1 MEDTS
6 QQDEYFDVLIIG
18 AGLSG
23 IGAAVH
29 LQKDSPTKSYAI
41 LEGRNAIGGT
51 WDLFR
56 YPGVRSDSDMYT
68 LGYNFKPWT
77 SPKGI
82 AEGKDIR
89 EYIYQAAQEHDIEKN
104 IRFGHKV
111 LSASWSSETAR
122 WTVEIQLTC
131 SGEIRHYQ
139 CNFMLCCTGYYN
151 YDQGYQPDFKGS
163 ENFKG
168 DIIHP
173 QKWDE
178 NYDYSGKKVVVI
190 GSGATAVTLVPA
202 MSDKAAHV
210 TMLQR
215 SPSYIM
221 ALPQD
226 DPMVNLLRKFLPET
240 WVYRITR
247 TRNIAFT
254 SMMYNY
260 CKKFPNSARYLIQKL
275 VKKEVGDDVDMKHFT
290 PTYNPWDERLCAVPD
305 GDLFK
310 ALANGKASIVTD
322 HIDHFTENGIQL
334 TGGETL
340 PADIIITATGL
351 EVQLFGKMK
360 LIIDGQ
366 PFDAHEKMVYRGVL
380 LEDLPNAGMVF
391 GYTNA
396 SWTLK
401 ADLISEWVCRL
412 LNHMDT
418 IGKQVVMPHNFDSR
432 VEHRPFVDMQS
443 GYVQRAMDKAPQQGS
458 KLPWKLY
465 QNYALDLATL
475 RFGKIDDETLVF
487 SDPLVSRLKTGNT
500 TISPILEKESA

>member
-1 MEDTS
+1 MKNARK
-6 QQDEYFDVLIIG
+6 QNEYVDVLIIG

-23 IGAAVH
+23 IGAAIH
-29 LQKDSPTKSYAI
+29 LQKDSPNKSYAI
-41 LEGRNAIGGT
+41 LEGREAIGGT

-56 YPGVRSDSDMYT
+56 YPGIRSDSDMYT

-82 AEGKDIR
+82 ADGKDIR
-89 EYIYQAAQEHDIEKN
+89 EYICEAAKEHDVEKN

-111 LSASWSSETAR
+111 LTSSWSSETAR
-122 WTVEIQLTC
+122 WTIEVQITS
-131 SGEIRHYQ
+131 SGEIRFYE

-151 YDQGYQPDFKGS
+151 YDQGYEPTFKGS

-178 NYDYSGKKVVVI
+178 NYDYSDKNVVVI

-202 MSDKAAHV
+202 MTHKAKHV

-215 SPSYIM
+215 SPSYVM

-226 DPMVNLLRKFLPET
+226 DMMVNGLRKILPET
-240 WVYRITR
+240 WVYRIIR

-254 SMMYNY
+254 SLMYNY
-260 CKKFPNSARYLIQKL
+260 CQKFPNSARRLIQKL
-275 VKKEVGDDVDMKHFT
+275 IKKEVGNDFDMKHFS
-290 PTYNPWDERLCAVPD
+290 PKYNPWDERLCAVPD
-305 GDLFK
+305 GDMFDVLRE
-310 ALANGKASIVTD
+310 GKASIVTD
-322 HIDHFTENGIQL
+322 HIDHFTETGIKLESGDELQ
-334 TGGETL
+334 
-340 PADIIITATGL
+340 ADLIITATGL
-351 EVQLFGKMK
+351 DVQLFGKMK
-360 LIIDGQ
+360 LFVDGQ
-366 PFDAHEKMVYRGVL
+366 PFNAHEKMVYRGVL

-401 ADLISEWVCRL
+401 ADLITEWMCRL
-412 LNHMDT
+412 LNHMDDT
-418 IGKQVVMPHNFDSR
+418 DKKIVMPHNFDNS
-432 VEHRPFVDMQS
+432 VEQRPFVDMQS
-443 GYVQRAMDKAPQQGS
+443 GYVQRAMEHAPQQGS

-475 RFGKIDDETLVF
+475 RFGKVNDDTLTF
-487 SDPLVSRLKTGNT
+487 SNPLMKDKDQSSIPK
-500 TISPILEKESA
+500 KEESSAA

>member
-1 MEDTS
+1 MEN
-6 QQDEYFDVLIIG
+6 EYLDVLIIG

-29 LQKDSPTKSYAI
+29 LQKDSPNKTYAI
-41 LEGRNAIGGT
+41 LEGREAIGGT

-77 SPKGI
+77 SSKGI
-82 AEGKDIR
+82 ADGKDIR
-89 EYIYQAAQEHDIEKN
+89 EYICSTAKENNIEKN

-111 LSASWSSETAR
+111 LTSSWSSETAR
-122 WTVEIQLTC
+122 WTVEVQLNST
-131 SGEIRHYQ
+131 GEVRHYE
-139 CNFMLCCTGYYN
+139 CSFLLCCTGYYN
-151 YDQGYQPDFKGS
+151 YDHGYQPEFVGS
-163 ENFKG
+163 KDFKG

-178 NYDYSGKKVVVI
+178 NYDYSGKRVVII

-202 MSDKAAHV
+202 MTDKAEHV

-215 SPSYIM
+215 SPSYVM

-226 DPMVNLLRKFLPET
+226 DPMVNFLRKFLPET

-254 SMMYNY
+254 AMMYNY
-260 CKKFPNSARYLIQKL
+260 CKTFPNSARRLMKKL
-275 VKKEVGDDVDMKHFT
+275 VKKEVGDDFDMKHFS

-305 GDLFK
+305 GDLFEVLK
-310 ALANGKASIVTD
+310 EGTASIVTD
-322 HIDHFTENGIQL
+322 HIDHFTETGIQL
-334 TGGETL
+334 KSGESL
-340 PADIIITATGL
+340 DADIIITATGL
-351 EVQLFGKMK
+351 EVQLFGNMK
-360 LIIDGQ
+360 LFVDGKE
-366 PFDAHEKMVYRGVL
+366 FNAHEKMVYRGVL

-401 ADLISEWVCRL
+401 ADLITEWMCRL
-412 LNHMDT
+412 LNHMDAT
-418 IGKQVVMPHNFDSR
+418 GKKIVVPKNFDSS
-432 VEHRPFVDMQS
+432 VEHQPFVDMQS
-443 GYVQRAMDKAPQQGS
+443 GYVQRALSKVPQQGS

-465 QNYALDLATL
+465 QNYVLDLATL
-475 RFGKIDDETLVF
+475 RFGKVNDENLKF
-487 SDPLVSRLKTGNT
+487 SDAQINT
-500 TISPILEKESA
+500 IH